1 MPRNSAAFM
10 YLSRATR
17 SSMRRMI
24 LTVVSTPTSEVMSTS
39 SKSSST
45 SASTVERPATARA
58 SFEKRPVLVRSS
70 PAFNSSRRC
79 SGCASTAAPAA
90 VSAGVSCFFLNRS
103 KNPITKSVLAGRRA
117 DSCTAASHHGSAP
130 PAFILATKIITIR
143 KISYICKAYNR
154 GSDPQRRCRTVR
166 TAAGTSHRQTAKPP
180 RKARRMQKT
189 VENQM

>member
-103 KNPITKSVLAGRRA
+103 KNPITKSVLAGRRT

-130 PAFILATKIITIR
+130 PAFILATKIITI
-143 KISYICKAYNR
+143 R